1 MPAVDRGVIIR
12 FRATDGQVFNL
23 DLEGPEGEPT
33 DGTFTLPYDPPT
45 WVAALKALE
54 PDFAFDE
61 ADPDTQS
68 LLQPLLPLAGLPETA
83 GRALAGALFIGDKL
97 RQAFDAAL
105 LEAEAQRRPLP
116 VVLQFGPQCD
126 VLVGLPWELLHHHD
140 RFLVADTSIVLS
152 RCPEGGSPP
161 PPALAELPLR
171 LLLVLSEPLDAV
183 PILPERAREELVHGL
198 RRMDEEGAVI
208 VDVLRPPTHD
218 ALLEALAPED
228 YHAVVFYGHGSYDP
242 ATGGRLLFEDE
253 FGAAERIK
261 ASELGVALRN
271 SGVRLVL
278 LGACQ
283 SAQVGEV
290 CGVWSGTAPALLQA
304 GVPFV
309 IGMQVSMRVVAA
321 RAFIRHFALSLAA
334 GKSIA
339 HAVGDARRPLI
350 RKTYGQ
356 QWFVPALYGW
366 PVGAGRLFDASA
378 PLPQG
383 TAGLRA
389 EMKALR
395 AEMATLESEIGGAGV
410 VYEPSVLAR
419 LRTVRS
425 TFAQKRAELARCT
438 PGGYTPV
445 TSVLYGVP
453 SNPVF
458 VGRADDVQQV
468 SQALLKEQPVVVWGV
483 GGIGKTALAV
493 EVAHRQSWRFPAG
506 VLWLDCRG
514 GLALDTILNRA
525 GAFCGVQG
533 IERVE
538 PEKKLATVRRALAGL
553 GERCLLVL
561 DNAEDVWSDPALREF
576 VRQRPANCQVLLTTR
591 DNPEQPMWS
600 TVEVEPLANAA
611 MTTLL
616 LHLAAAAGVKVGG
629 PADWDA
635 IPRIIG
641 WLQGHPLALTLVV
654 PLMRK
659 RPIHWVWQELQKQPL
674 KGISAAFDASYR
686 QLKDLQRMLFTRL
699 SVFGIPFELEAAAA
713 VLAGEEGA
721 DEALDALDGLWQ
733 HALLGFD
740 GGHYAYHALVRQ
752 YAYARLKEREDVRRV
767 HRLAA
772 EYLDAKLASAGG
784 TAEEALERVDQWE
797 KSGVWERFARSASAL
812 VGSLDR
818 MGYWGEI
825 EERLEHAL
833 ASVRQHEETAKLE
846 AVLLGDLGTIAYKS
860 ARWDRA
866 IEFYEQ
872 SLKVKEQVGD
882 IHGMAST
889 YGNLGSVYARK
900 GEWDRAIEFYERS
913 LAVTEKMGD
922 WVTSANQYVNLAVV
936 YLQTNRPEQAKP
948 LLARAY
954 LIFTKVGS
962 PNAQSAAAAL
972 VQACGSVEAA
982 NAYLEQTQKGTES

>member
-1 MPAVDRGVIIR
+1 
-12 FRATDGQVFNL
+12 
-23 DLEGPEGEPT
+23 
-33 DGTFTLPYDPPT
+33 
-45 WVAALKALE
+45 
-54 PDFAFDE
+54 
-61 ADPDTQS
+61 
-68 LLQPLLPLAGLPETA
+68 
-83 GRALAGALFIGDKL
+83 
-97 RQAFDAAL
+97 
-105 LEAEAQRRPLP
+105 
-116 VVLQFGPQCD
+116 
-126 VLVGLPWELLHHHD
+126 
-140 RFLVADTSIVLS
+140 
-152 RCPEGGSPP
+152 
-161 PPALAELPLR
+161 
-171 LLLVLSEPLDAV
+171 
-183 PILPERAREELVHGL
+183 
-198 RRMDEEGAVI
+198 
-208 VDVLRPPTHD
+208 
-218 ALLEALAPED
+218 
-228 YHAVVFYGHGSYDP
+228 
-242 ATGGRLLFEDE
+242 
-253 FGAAERIK
+253 
-261 ASELGVALRN
+261 
-271 SGVRLVL
+271 
-278 LGACQ
+278 
-283 SAQVGEV
+283 
-290 CGVWSGTAPALLQA
+290 
-304 GVPFV
+304 
-309 IGMQVSMRVVAA
+309 
-321 RAFIRHFALSLAA
+321 
-334 GKSIA
+334 
-339 HAVGDARRPLI
+339 
-350 RKTYGQ
+350 
-356 QWFVPALYGW
+356 
-366 PVGAGRLFDASA
+366 
-378 PLPQG
+378 
-383 TAGLRA
+383 
-389 EMKALR
+389 
-395 AEMATLESEIGGAGV
+395 
-410 VYEPSVLAR
+410 
-419 LRTVRS
+419 
-425 TFAQKRAELARCT
+425 
-438 PGGYTPV
+438 
-445 TSVLYGVP
+445 
-453 SNPVF
+453 
-458 VGRADDVQQV
+458 
-468 SQALLKEQPVVVWGV
+468 
-483 GGIGKTALAV
+483 
-493 EVAHRQSWRFPAG
+493 
-506 VLWLDCRG
+506 
-514 GLALDTILNRA
+514 
-525 GAFCGVQG
+525 
-533 IERVE
+533 
-538 PEKKLATVRRALAGL
+538 
-553 GERCLLVL
+553 
-561 DNAEDVWSDPALREF
+561 
-576 VRQRPANCQVLLTTR
+576 
-591 DNPEQPMWS
+591 MWS

-674 KGISAAFDASYR
+674 KGIAAAFDASYR

-752 YAYARLKEREDVRRV
+752 YAYARLKEREDEQRV
-767 HRLAA
+767 HHLAA

-833 ASVRQHEETAKLE
+833 ASVRQHEQTAKLQ

-860 ARWDRA
+860 ARWDRAIEFYEQALGTMKQVGDIHGMAQTYNNLGMVYADKGEWDRAIEFYEQSLKVKEQVGDIHGMAQTYNNLGWVYARKGEWDRA